1 MKKII
6 LSITSKPHTNPENLI
21 LDIDY
26 IINKF
31 KMTLDSMIPPEILS
45 IDYSI
50 PLKKDKWD
58 MEILL
63 LSGLILGY
71 SSDMI
76 KITVE
81 LLMI

>member
-6 LSITSKPHTNPENLI
+6 LSITSKPHTNPENQI

-26 IINKF
+26 ITNKF
-31 KMTLDSMIPPEILS
+31 KKTLDSMILLEILS

-50 PLKKDKWD
+50 HLKKDKWD
-58 MEILL
+58 MEISL

-81 LLMI
+81 QLMI